1 MYDNH
6 RKEQQNP
13 VKTPVQQSF
22 GRTAKKTPALLGYPP
37 SCRDCT
43 RQFQLQL
50 SAFPAGRF
58 HLLRDLSACRFRS
71 PAAVVR
77 PPAWTAPASSSCS
90 CPSAGRLRDSVAG
103 RFHLLSGAVTRRLR
117 LHSSFSYSSD
127 LAAPI
132 GFARLL
138 RLPARKSSV
147 GFGRLADLTA
157 PAFPTGRFR
166 PVSMETKSLPFCR
179 NTV

>member
-1 MYDNH
+1 MAGFWYSRRKICHGWIH
-6 RKEQQNP
+6 RVDRFLSEIGKIKSRKNTGTTIIRQDS
-13 VKTPVQQSF
+13 K
-22 GRTAKKTPALLGYPP
+22 KKTPALLGYPP

-103 RFHLLSGAVTRRLR
+103 RFHLLSGAVTCRLR
-117 LHSSFSYSSD
+117 SP
-127 LAAPI
+127 AAA
-132 GFARLL
+132 ARPQVVCGI
-138 RLPARKSSV
+138 RSPS
-147 GFGRLADLTA
+147 
-157 PAFPTGRFR
+157 
-166 PVSMETKSLPFCR
+166 
-179 NTV
+179 